1 MNRLIRTPVNTDTY
15 CGPFRV
21 RINEVWLEIKH
32 EKVQA
37 RCEAKCFFRTLTI
50 DKVFLYL
57 LGYVHTSTRRSSWQE
72 RGGVTSR
79 FHGSKSYGSQ
89 QTLLEETA
97 IATLHGLPFWSWE
110 LSFAQKRHT
119 CQVFRFFGHFC
130 RTTVCWDLKI
140 LLPWQRDVTNSPLYR
155 SHSLE

>member
-37 RCEAKCFFRTLTI
+37 RSNVSSGRSQLLKYSYTYWGMFTLAP
-50 DKVFLYL
+50 
-57 LGYVHTSTRRSSWQE
+57 STRRSSWQE

-119 CQVFRFFGHFC
+119 CQVFRFFRPFLQ
-130 RTTVCWDLKI
+130 D
-140 LLPWQRDVTNSPLYR
+140 
-155 SHSLE
+155 HSLLRSKNFTSMATRRNKFSSL